1 MQKKLLTAAIGAA
14 LMAGTS
20 LVQADV
26 KVGGMAQV
34 ELYTAETECSG
45 IQAGSVGALV
55 GSIPQNR
62 LAPSALNGVCG
73 KGNITGANGISDNNA
88 VDNVKETNANDNAR
102 GRFWITADEE
112 FAGGYKGLAKFEF
125 SADTADGGTAD
136 ARNREKYVGLQGGI
150 GTILLGNTHGVYKR
164 LGGTSWDTFNATNLE
179 ARNNGGQSGGR
190 FGHNAFIPGSIK
202 YESPKFVGIQF
213 QALYSPNG
221 TVETVGGAEF
231 KDQSNDWQAGLSW
244 KGGPVELIAAYS
256 KDENTGRLTDTTTI
270 RATGTADRVRTRSGD
285 DDLVSVK
292 LGAKVAFAG
301 HSLSI
306 QAEKVDS
313 SRTTFTATNDAA
325 LAAIANP
332 GIPAVPGVT
341 TTDYAWLHYAFK
353 FGGNTI
359 AASYGKASSDEA
371 VETETTYYMLGYAY
385 NLSKTF
391 RTFAGY
397 RSTQSEQGVETA
409 DTSVISFGMRKDF

>member
-20 LVQADV
+20 LIQANV
-26 KVGGMAQV
+26 KVGGMAQA

-45 IQAGSVGALV
+45 IVANVGALV

-73 KGNITGANGISDNNA
+73 KGNITGTNGLTENNA
-88 VDNVKETNANDNAR
+88 VNNVEETNVNDNAR

-112 FAGGYKGLAKFEF
+112 LGGGYKGLAKFEF
-125 SADTADGGTAD
+125 SADTADGGVAD
-136 ARNREKYVGLQGGI
+136 ARNREKYVGLQGGV
-150 GTILLGNTHGVYKR
+150 GTILVGNVHGVYKR

-202 YESPKFVGIQF
+202 YESPKFAGIQF

-270 RATGTADRVRTRSGD
+270 RANGTADRVRTRTTE
-285 DDLVSVK
+285 DDLVSAK
-292 LGAKVAFAG
+292 LGAKVVFAG
-301 HSLSI
+301 HSLSL
-306 QAEKVDS
+306 QAEKVES
-313 SRTTFTATNDAA
+313 GATTFTATNDVA

-332 GIPAVPGVT
+332 GLPAAPAVT
-341 TTDYAWLHYAFK
+341 TTDYSWLHYAFK
-353 FGGNTI
+353 FGSNTI

-371 VETETTYYMLGYAY
+371 VETETTYYMLGYVY
-385 NLSKTF
+385 NFSKTF

-397 RSTQSEQGVETA
+397 RSTQSEQGVATA

>member
-20 LVQADV
+20 LVQANV
-26 KVGGMAQV
+26 KVGGMAQA

-45 IQAGSVGALV
+45 IVSDVGALV

-73 KGNITGANGISDNNA
+73 KGNITGTNGLTENNA
-88 VDNVKETNANDNAR
+88 VDNVKETNTNDNAR
-102 GRFWITADEE
+102 GRFWITADEDITGSLK
-112 FAGGYKGLAKFEF
+112 ALAKFEF
-125 SADTADGGTAD
+125 SVDTADGGVAD
-136 ARNREKYVGLQGGI
+136 ARNREKYVGLQGGV

-202 YESPKFVGIQF
+202 YESPKFAGIQF

-231 KDQSNDWQAGLSW
+231 KDQSNDWQTGLSW

-270 RATGTADRVRTRSGD
+270 RANGTADRVRTRSTD
-285 DDLVSVK
+285 QDLVSAK
-292 LGAKVAFAG
+292 LGVKGVFAG
-301 HSLSI
+301 HSLSA
-306 QAEKVDS
+306 QVEKVES
-313 SRTTFTATNDAA
+313 SGTTFTTVNAP
-325 LAAIANP
+325 LVAIANP
-332 GIPAVPGVT
+332 GLPATPGVV

-359 AASYGKASSDEA
+359 AASYGKATSDEL
-371 VETETTYYMLGYAY
+371 VETETTYYMLGYVY
-385 NLSKTF
+385 NFSRTF

-397 RSTQSEQGVETA
+397 RSTESEQGVGTA